1 MIPAIVLG
9 AVMGIAIWGLLVA
22 MLGKSEDE
30 GEERLVTEPVE
41 EITEPPKPIKKPVRV
56 WQLPLAGG
64 SFFAGWLLSGY
75 VGLGL
80 AAAES
85 VILLPLFWRA
95 TDAYDYIV
103 ERDEAL
109 MSTVSSIRDL
119 LKSGSTVHR
128 AIIRSTRVALP
139 PIDEA
144 GQALARELDGGRNI
158 RSALSGFAVRVASPT
173 SDQLVATLA
182 TCIDQGA
189 SSLASLL
196 DVFISE
202 ARADVSS
209 ARYVILER
217 KKVLTLSKWTSMIFT
232 SVIVGSAVM
241 LPDIMQGYKGVVG
254 QTILVIAMLMWGGGV
269 YWLYQINRPP
279 VEPRI
284 NLVGVSEQEAALKS
298 LGSVGG
304 G

>member
-9 AVMGIAIWGLLVA
+9 AVMGIAVWGLLVA
-22 MLGKSEDE
+22 VLGKGEDE
-30 GEERLVTEPVE
+30 DEDRMVTETVEDISEQPRPV
-41 EITEPPKPIKKPVRV
+41 KRPVRV

-109 MSTVSSIRDL
+109 MSTVSSVRDL

-128 AIIRSTRVALP
+128 AMIRSTRVALP

-144 GQALARELDGGRNI
+144 AHSLARELDGGRDM
-158 RSALSGFAVRVASPT
+158 RSALSVFAVRVASPT
-173 SDQLVATLA
+173 SDQLVATLV

-209 ARYVILER
+209 ARSVILER

-241 LPDIMQGYKGVVG
+241 LPDIMRGYKGVLG
-254 QTILVIAMLMWGGGV
+254 QAILVTAMLMWGGGV
-269 YWLYQINRPP
+269 YWLYHINRPP
-279 VEPRI
+279 AEPRI
-284 NLVGVSEQEAALKS
+284 NLVGVSEQEAALRS
-298 LGSVGG
+298 LGTEGG
-304 G
+304 